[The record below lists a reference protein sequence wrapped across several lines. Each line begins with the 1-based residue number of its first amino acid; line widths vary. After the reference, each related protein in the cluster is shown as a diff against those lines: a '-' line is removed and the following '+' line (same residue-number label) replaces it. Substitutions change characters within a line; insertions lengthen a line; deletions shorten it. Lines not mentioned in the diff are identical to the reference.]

1 MLLST
6 TTYFLFYCFLLA
18 KNKLFISL
26 YTIFTLFAFFKTMKK
41 LLLYFFLLITSCL
54 FAQQSETLLLDWSK
68 EATYTIED
76 YSFKVPQFQNENY
89 DIDIDVKKI
98 SYTKIIDFNSS
109 NASISFTNVVYK
121 TISISEMYDLNLKL
135 IPSDINFK
143 SEITKA
149 RDQYRGIIKFSPIIK
164 DGGNYKKVISLTYSI
179 ANENQFNRSTFS
191 NQSITNSV
199 LATGKW
205 YRFYVEKSGVYKVSK
220 SFLQS
225 LGLEVNVDPRTIKI
239 YGNGGRMLPLLNA
252 TAYPNDLEEN
262 AIQFIGESDG
272 VFDASDYILF
282 YAEGVDTWN
291 SESLTSVNLYADKS
305 YYYVTASGGQ
315 GKRIQSAI
323 EPSTASSINF
333 SQFDDRIIYEKDLVN
348 VGKIG
353 RRWFGE
359 QFNIDN
365 TKTFSF
371 SVPNLDLTVPVEV
384 KINTASKSFG
394 NSSFNF
400 KVNNQDIGTVT
411 FPQIISNGGIEGY
424 ETALNTTFSA
434 TTNTLDFLLTYD
446 NGGVPTANGYLD
458 FIRLK
463 VKRNLVGYGKQFLF
477 SNDLEQN
484 NIGVGQYTFTNAA
497 AISQIWDVTDI
508 YNVAKYD
515 NPNGAN
521 FSFKVNLGTAKKYV
535 AIDESDVYEPLKESS
550 STVVNQNLKGT
561 IFKDN
566 FGNFQDIDYLIITPQ
581 FLVNQAETLA
591 NFHRTNSGMI
601 VRVVPLDKIYQEFSS
616 GKQDIAA
623 IRNFIKYVY
632 WNASLPEKRVKYVNL
647 FGDASYDYKD
657 RIFNNTNIVPVF
669 HGFNPSTNETN
680 NSSNF
685 SLYSS
690 FMSDDFYGL
699 MDDSEGTMTGSFDG
713 IDIAVGRML
722 VSSTTQAAEMVNKVL
737 EYHDEKSFG
746 RWRNNFVIYSDDADN
761 STDATLQVGLNNLAD
776 VLTTQKP
783 FVNAKKIHTDA
794 YVQQVAAGGERY
806 PEAKKDFLDAL
817 QLGALVFNYFGHGN
831 EEFLARERLFEKLEA
846 QNLTNRYRYPLFVTI
861 TCEFTRFDDPNRFT
875 GGEYMYWNKAG
886 GAIGLIAT
894 TRQIGVSTGFT
905 MNNLLTEDLYA
916 YGSTN
921 YPTIAEALRLT
932 KIATGSD
939 NRRVVFFIGDP
950 ALKLAIPKPKVVL
963 TKIND
968 VPVSQPLPVLQALSL
983 VKISGEVRDENN
995 VLQSNYTGDLA
1006 VQLFDKEIN
1015 RTTLGNDG
1023 TTDSNGLIIMNFKT
1037 LGETIFRGNA
1047 SVVNGQFEFS
1057 FIVPQDIRIPVGNG
1071 KISFYAKT
1079 TGAILEDETG
1089 FDQTIQIGGVNTT
1102 ATADT
1107 SPPTVRLHMND
1118 EAFVSGGITNC
1129 APILLAF
1136 LSDENGI
1143 NTASGIGH
1151 DIVAILDGD
1160 ESNPYVLNDYYE
1172 TENDDYTNGSIRF
1185 PFRDLAPG
1193 MHTILFKAW
1202 DVYNNLITSEIQF
1215 NAICSDEGLKLEK
1228 VLNYP
1233 NPFVSYTEFWF
1244 NHNMPFEPLDVQVQI
1259 LTISG
1264 KLVKTI
1270 NQQVVSEG
1278 FLNRSITWD
1287 GKDDFGDKIG
1297 KGVYVY
1303 KLTVKSVTTGKSA
1316 EKYEKLVIL

>member
-1 MLLST
+1 
-6 TTYFLFYCFLLA
+6 
-18 KNKLFISL
+18 
-26 YTIFTLFAFFKTMKK
+26 MKK
-41 LLLYFFLLITSCL
+41 QFAYLLLLFSFSL
-54 FAQQSETLLLDWSK
+54 FAQQSETILLDWSK
-68 EATYTIED
+68 EVGYNYD
-76 YSFKVPQFQNENY
+76 NFSFKVPQFQMEY
-89 DIDIDVKKI
+89 F
-98 SYTKIIDFNSS
+98 DFKPDSKTILFRKVIEVS
-109 NASISFTNVVYK
+109 QPAVSFTISNVAYK
-121 TISISEMYDLNLKL
+121 NITLSELHDLDVQR
-135 IPSDINFK
+135 IPSSINFT
-143 SEITKA
+143 SEIVQA
-149 RDQYRGIIKFSPIIK
+149 RNEFKGVLSFSPIIK
-164 DGGNYKKVISLTYSI
+164 EGSNYKKVVSITYNLVNSGGL
-179 ANENQFNRSTFS
+179 NRSVSAT
-191 NQSITNSV
+191 NSITNSV
-199 LATGKW
+199 FASGKW
-205 YRFYVEKSGVYKVSK
+205 HRFYIEKSGVYRISK
-220 SFLQS
+220 TFLQS
-225 LGLEVNVDPRTIKI
+225 LGFDVNVDPRTIKI
-239 YGNGGRMLPLLNA
+239 YGNGGRMLPLLNS
-252 TAYPNDLEEN
+252 TPYPNDLEEN
-262 AIQFIGESDG
+262 AIQFIGEDDG
-272 VFDASDYILF
+272 VFDASDHILF

-291 SESLTSVNLYADKS
+291 TESLTSVNLFSDKS
-305 YYYVTASGGQ
+305 YYYVTASSGTS
-315 GKRIQSAI
+315 KRIIAAT
-323 EPSTASSINF
+323 EPSAAPTLTF
-333 SQFDDRIIYEKDLVN
+333 TQFDDQLYYEKDLVN
-348 VGKIG
+348 AGKVG

-400 KVNNQDIGTVT
+400 KVNNQDLGTIA
-411 FPQIISNGGIEGY
+411 FPQITSSGGIEGL
-424 ETALNTTFSA
+424 ESALNTTYTASN
-434 TTNTLDFLLTYD
+434 TTLDFLLTYD
-446 NGGVPTANGYLD
+446 NGGVPTSNGYLD

-463 VKRNLVGYGKQFLF
+463 VKRNLIGFGKQFQF
-477 SNDLEQN
+477 SNDLEQT
-484 NIGVGQYTFTNAA
+484 NIGVGQYTISSATG
-497 AISQIWDVTDI
+497 ISQIWDVTDL
-508 YNVAKYD
+508 YNVTKY
-515 NPNGAN
+515 NNTTGAT
-521 FSFKVNLGTAKKYV
+521 FSFKVNLGSPKKYV
-535 AIDESDVYEPLKESS
+535 AVDPSDYYLPLKESS
-550 STVVNQNLKGT
+550 TTVVNQNIKGT

-566 FGNFQDIDYLIITPQ
+566 NGNFQDIDYLIITPQ
-581 FLVNQAETLA
+581 FLVNQAESLA
-591 NFHRTNSGMI
+591 NFHRRNSGMS
-601 VRVVPLDKIYQEFSS
+601 VRVIPLDKIYQEFAS

-623 IRNFIKYVY
+623 IRNLIKYVY
-632 WNASLPEKRVKYVNL
+632 WNASTPEKRVKYVNL

-657 RIFNNTNIVPVF
+657 RLFNNTNIVPVF
-669 HGFNPSTNETN
+669 HGFNPASNETN

-685 SLYSS
+685 SLYST
-690 FMSDDFYGL
+690 FMSDDFYAL
-699 MDDSEGTMTGSFDG
+699 MDDSEGPMTSSFDG

-722 VSSTTQAAEMVNKVL
+722 VSSTSQATEMVNKVI
-737 EYHDEKSFG
+737 EYHDEKSYG
-746 RWRNNFVIYSDDADN
+746 RWRNNFVIYSDDADD

-776 VLTTQKP
+776 VLTAQKP
-783 FVNAKKIHTDA
+783 FVNVKKIHTDA

-817 QLGALVFNYFGHGN
+817 QLGGLVFNYFGHGN

-875 GGEYMYWNKAG
+875 GGEYMFWNKAG

-916 YGSTN
+916 YGSIN

-939 NRRVVFFIGDP
+939 NRRVVFYIGDP

-963 TKIND
+963 TKVND
-968 VPVSQPLPVLQALSL
+968 IPVSQPLPVLQALSL
-983 VKISGEVRDENN
+983 VKISGEVRDEND

-1006 VQLFDKEIN
+1006 VQIFDKEIN
-1015 RTTLGNDG
+1015 RSTLGNNG
-1023 TTDSNGLIIMNFKT
+1023 TSDANGLIIMNFTT

-1057 FIVPQDIRIPVGNG
+1057 FVVPQDIRIPVGNG

-1079 TGAILEDETG
+1079 SGAILEDEIG
-1089 FDQTIQIGGVNTT
+1089 YDQTIQIGGVNTT
-1102 ATADT
+1102 APTDNT
-1107 SPPTVRLHMND
+1107 PPTVRLHMND

-1185 PFRDLAPG
+1185 PFRDLEPG
-1193 MHTILFKAW
+1193 MHTISFKAW
-1202 DVYNNLITSEIQF
+1202 DVYNNLITAEIQF

-1270 NQQVVSEG
+1270 NQQVVTDG
-1278 FLNRSITWD
+1278 FLSREITWD
-1287 GKDDFGDKIG
+1287 GKDDFGDRIG
-1297 KGVYVY
+1297 KGVYIY
-1303 KLTVKSVTTGKSA
+1303 KLTVKSVSTGKLA